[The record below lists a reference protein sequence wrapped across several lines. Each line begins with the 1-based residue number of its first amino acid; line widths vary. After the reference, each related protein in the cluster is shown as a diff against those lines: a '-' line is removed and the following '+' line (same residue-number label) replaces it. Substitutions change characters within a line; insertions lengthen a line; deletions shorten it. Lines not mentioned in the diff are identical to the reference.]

1 MKPKVYLES
10 SVIGYLTGRPS
21 RDVIVFARQQLTQ
34 SWWTNHKTQYELF
47 VSPLVLI
54 EIARGDANAAI
65 ERTKAISDIPILDPK
80 EEIAALATLLLKKG
94 SLPAKASDD
103 ALHIAWAA
111 FYEIDYL
118 LTWNCTHIANA
129 TTRKIIEST
138 IREAGYLV
146 PTICTPEE
154 LFGELK

>member
-21 RDVIVFARQQLTQ
+21 RDVIVFARQQLTL
-34 SWWTNHKTQYELF
+34 SWWKDHKAQYELF

-54 EIARGDANAAI
+54 EITRGDANAAV
-65 ERTKAISDIPILDPK
+65 ERTNAIVGISVLDPT
-80 EEIAALATLLLKKG
+80 EEIAALARLLLKKG
-94 SLPAKASDD
+94 SLPTKASDD

-111 FYEIDYL
+111 YYEIDYL

-138 IREAGYLV
+138 IRESGYLV
-146 PTICTPEE
+146 PIICTPEE
-154 LFGELK
+154 LFGELI